1 MARISSYPIDLV
13 VTAKDKWIG
22 TDAAGS
28 ITKNFSA
35 EKVAEFLNNTGAI
48 DASWTR
54 YKFKRQATLIDGSFA
69 LNPEHGSNPAFSVI
83 QGIQIHQEDL
93 SEKNVSELYSALV
106 GSQVVL
112 QKADN
117 QSKFGVF
124 NWNTSQ
130 ITSPGSEYY
139 NIGLSFVGGN
149 GTLEIDADYL
159 LSLLMYDI
167 AGISDKSETFV
178 VNQADAASQWVIN
191 HSLEKFPSVTVV
203 DSAGNVVYGQVNYV
217 DENTVTVD
225 FGASFSGTAYL
236 N

>member
-48 DASWTR
+48 DATWTR
-54 YKFKRQATLIDGSFA
+54 YKFKRQATLIDGSFS
-69 LNPEHGSNPAFSVI
+69 LNPEHGSNPAFSVV

-93 SEKNVSELYSALV
+93 SGKNVSELYSALV
-106 GSQVVL
+106 SSQVVL

-130 ITSPGSEYY
+130 ITSSGSEYY

-167 AGISDKSETFV
+167 AGISDKSETFAV
-178 VNQADAASQWVIN
+178 DQADAASQWVIN
-191 HSLEKFPSVTVV
+191 HTLEKFPSVTVV
-203 DSAGNVVYGQVNYV
+203 DSAGNVVYGEVNYV